1 MSMYI
6 FIIYV
11 YICMESYCAVATESK
26 CAQCYIQQQYQ
37 STIGSFTQRCLAIRA
52 DSLSLSLSTSFS
64 LTLMIISQYIRIFI
78 LYDFHVRVHAYH
90 ICTIYVP
97 YMSGF
102 IHPEWLCCASL
113 SDFAQCLDF
122 IDRCF
127 QMRYEYMNKSSL
139 KHVFIW
145 MERNFQ
151 NEGLIHFVQK
161 RSNSL
166 TMRFSVSSLL
176 FLCSAALSDSNYH
189 EYRYTHIVI
198 ENYISISRAR
208 FSNRSI

>member
-1 MSMYI
+1 MYI
-6 FIIYV
+6 YAWNHIVRQRRKANAHSAIYSSSISLRSV
-11 YICMESYCAVATESK
+11 HSHNGV
-26 CAQCYIQQQYQ
+26 QQFAR
-37 STIGSFTQRCLAIRA
+37 TRC
-52 DSLSLSLSTSFS
+52 LSLSLSTSFS

-145 MERNFQ
+145 LERNFQ